1 MAFNLIKNY
10 NQLLELDSLN
20 ESQRKVSL
28 AKIFNRDFVDGNQ
41 VVFNQK
47 PITPTPLDGVI
58 KMDTL
63 FTHLTTVIVD
73 KVTRKREF
81 DQHRAVRLH
90 WVKYHLEG
98 NKDDNMYLFSVKEP
112 DGYRTYLYDEE
123 EKYVVVLEPL
133 RKENVYYLLS
143 AYHLKGKD
151 AERDKI
157 MSKYNKRRLDVLL

>member
-1 MAFNLIKNY
+1 MVFNLIKNY

-20 ESQRKVSL
+20 EPQRQESL
-28 AKIFNRDFVDGNQ
+28 VKIFKRDFLDGNQ
-41 VVFNQK
+41 VVFNHK
-47 PITPTPLDGVI
+47 PITPTPVDGVI

-63 FTHLTTVIVD
+63 FTHLITVIVD

-98 NKDDNMYLFSVKEP
+98 NKYENMYLFSVKEP
-112 DGYRTYLYDEE
+112 DGYRTYLYDKE

-133 RKENVYYLLS
+133 REENVYYLLT
-143 AYHLKGKD
+143 AYHLRGKD

-157 MSKYNKRRLDVLL
+157 MSKYYKRRLEEVL